1 MEVEWLIDMK
11 TVMETILENCEK
23 AILARKPIL
32 LVQTNELEIVHR
44 IIQSDRLVA
53 RICRN
58 TNQTMGSQ
66 LYTDAKG
73 MSQECYLFRTDGVY
87 QERLRNVHTYASL
100 ADFSSAVLG
109 VSRNYGWMKN
119 LFDNTES
126 EYPEL
131 IVVPADQTPL
141 KNDIHKENDVRRGL
155 YTYIDRYLS
164 EKDDNSSVASSSVII
179 YGEKICMPDY
189 LLPYCAVIE
198 EPYPSKEEIVD
209 ILEKLMKSQNLSAL
223 PESLSRRI
231 AGTLTGFRLLEVER
245 LLAYCLNCS
254 DDKDG
259 FNSIYN
265 EDLVNKIITDEKK
278 QILKKN
284 QVLEIVEMK
293 EGECSE
299 IGGMGSFKAWLA
311 SQLPSIQEAQRFMT
325 ETGGRPCK
333 GVLMCGIPGC
343 GKSMAAQEVAVQSNL
358 PLLKLEIGRLLGKFV
373 GDSEHNMMKA
383 LKQAEAM
390 APCVLWIDEIEKGFG
405 NGSGNA
411 ESDPTKRMFG
421 ILLTWLQE
429 CRAPVFIFATANSI
443 TGMPKEFF
451 RSGRFDALFSLY
463 MPTFEECVEILQKQM
478 KRLQDSVAKS
488 TETSSNPKGKRL
500 FTDEMLG
507 KDQLTRLFRELQRD
521 GNRYV
526 TGADIEKL
534 VNMAMRQLWTGK
546 NFAYPISFK
555 AWMMALKNALDVTK
569 VYGDG
574 QENLDSI
581 AVCYIRLLRNNFKP
595 AADIPIF
602 DAKDYTVHESS
613 DKDCEVKIADLEAE
627 VQQKLDI
634 YDITMRNTIKE
645 RMIFLG
651 KQLDIQDRRKM
662 LG

>member
-1 MEVEWLIDMK
+1 MIDMK
-11 TVMETILENCEK
+11 TVMETILNNCEK
-23 AILARKPIL
+23 AILARKPLL
-32 LVQTNELEIVHR
+32 LVRTNELEIIHR
-44 IIQSDRLVA
+44 MIQSDRIVA

-66 LYTDAKG
+66 LYADAKE
-73 MSQECYLFRTDGVY
+73 MPPDCYLFRTDSVY
-87 QERLRNVHTYASL
+87 QERLRNVHTYSSL

-109 VSRNYGWMKN
+109 VSRNYGGMKN
-119 LFDNTES
+119 LLDNTEA

-131 IVVPADQTPL
+131 IVVPADQDQAPMT
-141 KNDIHKENDVRRGL
+141 NAVRKGL

-164 EKDDNSSVASSSVII
+164 EKDDNSAVASSCVII

-209 ILEKLMKSQNLSAL
+209 ILEKSLKLQNLSAL

-231 AGTLTGFRLLEVER
+231 AGALTGFRLLEVER
-245 LLAYCLNCS
+245 LLAYCINCP
-254 DDKDG
+254 DDEGG
-259 FNSIYN
+259 FNRIYN
-265 EDLVNKIITDEKK
+265 EELVNKIITDEKK

-284 QVLEIVEMK
+284 QVLEIVELK
-293 EGECSE
+293 EGERSE

-311 SQLPSIQEAQRFMT
+311 SQLPSIQEAQRFT
-325 ETGGRPCK
+325 AETGGRPCK

-343 GKSMAAQEVAVQSNL
+343 GKSMAAQEVAAQSKL
-358 PLLKLEIGRLLGKFV
+358 PLLRLEIGKLLGKYV
-373 GDSEHNMMKA
+373 GDSEHNMVRA

-390 APCVLWIDEIEKGFG
+390 APCVLWIDEIEKGFS
-405 NGSGNA
+405 NSSENSG
-411 ESDPTKRMFG
+411 SDPTKRMFG
-421 ILLTWLQE
+421 MLLTWLQE

-488 TETSSNPKGKRL
+488 TETVSDPKGKRL
-500 FTDEMLG
+500 FADEVLG
-507 KDQLTRLFRELQRD
+507 KDQVTRLFRELQKD
-521 GNRYV
+521 ENRYV

-534 VNMAMRQLWTGK
+534 VNMAMRRLWTGK

-555 AWMMALKNALDVTK
+555 AWMTALKESLNVTK

-581 AVCYIRLLRNNFKP
+581 AVCYIRLLRNNFEP
-595 AADIPIF
+595 TADIPIF

-613 DKDCEVKIADLEAE
+613 DKECEVEIADLRAE
-627 VQQKLDI
+627 VRQKLDV

-651 KQLDIQDRRKM
+651 KQLDFQDRRKL